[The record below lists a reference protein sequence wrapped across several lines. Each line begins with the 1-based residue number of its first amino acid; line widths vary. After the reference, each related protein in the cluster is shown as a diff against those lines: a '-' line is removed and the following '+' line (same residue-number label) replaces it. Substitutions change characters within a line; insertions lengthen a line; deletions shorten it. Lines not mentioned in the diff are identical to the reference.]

1 MLLLA
6 DVVFRLRGLRGPG
19 MGFGHAR
26 IWLLLVVLVVI
37 LITAWVNNRNR
48 RR

>member
-6 DVVFRLRGLRGPG
+6 DTFLRLRRLRGPIF
-19 MGFGHAR
+19 GFGHAR

-37 LITAWVNNRNR
+37 LVVSWLNSRNR
-48 RR
+48 R